1 MEHSD
6 LGKASE
12 NLIQTPPFTN
22 EKTRQKKL
30 DQGHQLVSSDS
41 ATEIWVWISGAW
53 VKFSPLLTQC
63 LRHTHLFLGVELSII
78 DVKIER
84 PGFKACHPKCLILT

>member
-6 LGKASE
+6 LEKASE
-12 NLIQTPPFTN
+12 VLIQTFPFTN
-22 EKTRQKKL
+22 EKTRQKKASFG

-53 VKFSPLLTQC
+53 VRDSAHC
-63 LRHTHLFLGVELSII
+63 
-78 DVKIER
+78 
-84 PGFKACHPKCLILT
+84 